1 MMSKAA
7 LVVGI
12 NFYKGAGNL
21 KGCVND
27 AEAITELLSYHEN
40 GEQNFQVKDLYAT
53 SQEKPLTSKI
63 LITEIKELFSNQHND
78 TVLFYFSGHGG
89 MTSDNVGYI
98 VTSDTNSIKTAI
110 LMTDLITIVNSSP
123 VKNKIIIMD
132 TCHSGAMGNHAELLE
147 QGSWIGEGVTILTAS
162 SKEQVSLE
170 SGSDLLNRHGV
181 FTRLLIDALE
191 GGAASI
197 LGQITPGSIYSHVDK
212 ALGNFGQRPIFK
224 TNTNRFIEI
233 RKVKAS
239 VDIRELREL
248 SNIFQDSTEEL
259 QLDQTY
265 ELDKDVPDTY
275 KDKKPCIPDHNRIF
289 RILQNLNRVNLIVP
303 IGVKDMYYAAMDEKS
318 CKLTPL
324 GQFYWNLV
332 RNRKL

>member
-1 MMSKAA
+1 MSKAA

-12 NFYKGAGNL
+12 NFYKGGDNL

-27 AEAITELLSYHEN
+27 ANSITNLLGYHEN
-40 GEQNFQVKDLYAT
+40 GEQNFQVKDLYAP
-53 SQEKPLTSKI
+53 SEEKALTSKE
-63 LITEIKELFSNQHND
+63 LLSEIKELFSNQHND

-89 MTSDNVGYI
+89 MTSENTGYI
-98 VTSDTNSIKTAI
+98 VTSDTNSIETSI
-110 LMTDLITIVNSSP
+110 LMTDLITIVNASP

-132 TCHSGAMGNHAELLE
+132 TCHSGAMGTHPDFIE
-147 QGSWIGEGVTILTAS
+147 QGSCIGEGVTILTAS
-162 SKEQVSLE
+162 SKEQVSME
-170 SGSDLLNRHGV
+170 SGGDLLNRHGV

-197 LGQITPGSIYSHVDK
+197 LGQITPGSIYAHVDK

-233 RKVKAS
+233 RKVEAS
-239 VDIRELREL
+239 IDIRELREIG
-248 SNIFQDSTEEL
+248 SIFQKPTQEL
-259 QLDQTY
+259 QLNQTY

-275 KDKKPCIPDHNRIF
+275 KGKKPCIPEHNRIF

-303 IGVKDMYYAAMDEKS
+303 VGVKDMYYAAMDEKS

-324 GQFYWNLV
+324 GQFYWNLSY
-332 RNRKL
+332 NRKL